1 MCIRDSLHADKMHII
16 QQCVDRFFIFLQ
28 SHRDIELTSSFNI
41 DVKVL
46 GLEHVQHRLKGR
58 NMGIYIPHTQT
69 ENQPPV
75 EPVEDEAVAEEPGP
89 VGTGYYSPAT
99 PVLSRKC
106 FFSPPRGIPGQKLLF
121 ANKCLLVAAIFGIW
135 RIRAAISRY
144 NHDCESEDVKMWQIM
159 EGLYSKK
166 EEDKKRAGSAIH
178 EEMRKVC
185 ALKDIDMNQKSYTVA
200 DILPKLAVHYSCQF
214 VVYSDRRRYKILFQ
228 SSKPILD
235 SLPIVL
241 LFQQMNTDVVQNSDG
256 VAVEQKDHISLI
268 TKQFSFQIEMGF
280 QCYHCLKVY
289 KGKRPT
295 HRCTAK
301 VQYSTH
307 DIFSSFST
315 RFSCYGKD
323 KRLS

>member
-1 MCIRDSLHADKMHII
+1 
-16 QQCVDRFFIFLQ
+16 
-28 SHRDIELTSSFNI
+28 
-41 DVKVL
+41 
-46 GLEHVQHRLKGR
+46 
-58 NMGIYIPHTQT
+58 
-69 ENQPPV
+69 
-75 EPVEDEAVAEEPGP
+75 
-89 VGTGYYSPAT
+89 
-99 PVLSRKC
+99 
-106 FFSPPRGIPGQKLLF
+106 
-121 ANKCLLVAAIFGIW
+121 
-135 RIRAAISRY
+135 
-144 NHDCESEDVKMWQIM
+144 MWQIM

-178 EEMRKVC
+178 EEMKKVC

-200 DILPKLAVHYSCQF
+200 NILPKLAAHYSCQF
-214 VVYSDRRRYKILFQ
+214 VVYSDRRRYEILFQ

-280 QCYHCLKVY
+280 QCYHCFKVY

-307 DIFSSFST
+307 DIFLCSS
-315 RFSCYGKD
+315 
-323 KRLS
+323 KR